1 MLRRIKIA
9 SLLIFIVSTIPLNII
24 SKPTPCKEGRRAL
37 ATLFLSFGGIMYG
50 ATASTCAL
58 AGYLF
63 DNHSLNTCAVG
74 FGTVSIA
81 HFLAAIANQKEII
94 TV

>member
-1 MLRRIKIA
+1 
-9 SLLIFIVSTIPLNII
+9 
-24 SKPTPCKEGRRAL
+24 
-37 ATLFLSFGGIMYG
+37 MYG

-74 FGTVSIA
+74 FGTVSIT